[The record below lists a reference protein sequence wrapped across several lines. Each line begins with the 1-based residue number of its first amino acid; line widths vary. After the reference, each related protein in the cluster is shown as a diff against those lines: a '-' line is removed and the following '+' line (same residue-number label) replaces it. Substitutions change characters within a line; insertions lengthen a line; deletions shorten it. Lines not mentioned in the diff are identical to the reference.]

1 MEKQPIVSVIVPVY
15 NAQKFIDR
23 CLKSIIRQTFKDFE
37 IIIINDGSTDNS
49 LEICKSYSLKDDRI
63 RIFSQ
68 ENGGAASARNAGI
81 AKARG
86 EYIKF
91 IDSDDEITDDCL
103 EKHLC
108 YRYSDI
114 VVSGFIMKWNN
125 KTTKIC
131 PDKQILN
138 NKADIINYISGLNII
153 LRGSI
158 WNKLYKKSIIIEN
171 NIIFPTSTHNVGED
185 YIFNWRYF
193 SKCNSFVSVPETY
206 YNYIE
211 NPNSL
216 SHFNYNEKP
225 NVDNHLRLMQELLA
239 IKPEIEKINGKFSFS
254 NCHNYFIDMVI
265 RRLYLSN
272 LVSTNERTEQLKI
285 FKDLLSKSGYNPV
298 SASNGILNK
307 SISAAILIPSLK
319 LSDAF
324 ISILFKIRR
333 WL

>member
-15 NAQKFIDR
+15 NTQKFIDR

-114 VVSGFIMKWNN
+114 VVSGLTVIWNN
-125 KTTKIC
+125 KTSITSPSKN
-131 PDKQILN
+131 ILN
-138 NKADIINYISGLNII
+138 NKIDIIKNISKWNML
-153 LRGSI
+153 LLGSLC
-158 WNKLYKKSIIIEN
+158 NKLYKKSIIIEN
-171 NIIFPTSTHNVGED
+171 NIIFPTCTNNVGED

-225 NVDNHLRLMQELLA
+225 NVDNHLRFMQELLT

-254 NCHNYFIDMVI
+254 NCHNYFTDMII

-272 LVSTNERTEQLKI
+272 KVLTQERIEHLRI
-285 FKDLLSKSGYNPV
+285 FKELLSKSDYNPI
-298 SASNGILNK
+298 SASNGVFNK
-307 SISAAILIPSLK
+307 SIYAAILIPSLK

-324 ISILFKIRR
+324 ISFLFKIRR